1 MIPVLVAALPLL
13 GQVAKVDIRATGTPS
28 EAQEAVLKGVLTA
41 VYAGAGLTVTAE
53 HMTVHTDTEG
63 STVIEVSGTS
73 HTLEQV
79 DGYWCLNDPLLRN
92 NFKDLAWMNTGLS
105 DITDVH
111 TCTGP
116 SGEGCPSSTPCGAGD
131 VDDDGT
137 PNPAPEP
144 EPDSTEDNGSGNKDG
159 DEGDSEEGMTTA
171 GVVLITIGTLACV
184 ALLLYIFW
192 PSITAMCK
200 EAPQP
205 MVSQIS
211 LEEPGRATKTRTEA
225 FLAGENL

>member
-1 MIPVLVAALPLL
+1 MIPVLVASLPLL

-28 EAQEAVLKGVLTA
+28 EAQEAVIKGVLTA
-41 VYAGAGLTVTAE
+41 VYAGAGLTVNAE

-105 DITDVH
+105 DITDVL

-137 PNPAPEP
+137 PDPAPEP
-144 EPDSTEDNGSGNKDG
+144 DEPESTDGGNKD
-159 DEGDSEEGMTTA
+159 DKDDKDRISTV
-171 GVVLITIGTLACV
+171 GVILITIGTLACV

-211 LEEPGRATKTRTEA
+211 LEEPGRATKTGAEA